1 METRFNELYEEY
13 DYSDVE
19 ESHNNL
25 DVSALMQTITD
36 SNKGES
42 STPQVTKT
50 GNQPTEFDTILTELN
65 PEKAHGPPICE
76 KLAVLVNSL
85 LKEGLSKDQLA
96 MKKEYLKPENC
107 PMLEAPKVNTMLWGQ
122 LEQEPKNLDLSLQ
135 KGQGHLM
142 SSLYALLKVCN
153 QLIDKADGKEML
165 TMLTH
170 AVVLSLSANRQLNL
184 SRRELLR
191 PHLNKNYQALCNP
204 AVPITTNLF
213 GDDLNKQV
221 DDLTKANKIGLK
233 VEGSGKQHFHPYGR
247 GSRAR
252 GRYRLNYGG
261 RGRSS
266 TATEGR
272 GSFLGSGRGGYSRR
286 PAR

>member
-1 METRFNELYEEY
+1 
-13 DYSDVE
+13 
-19 ESHNNL
+19 
-25 DVSALMQTITD
+25 
-36 SNKGES
+36 
-42 STPQVTKT
+42 
-50 GNQPTEFDTILTELN
+50 
-65 PEKAHGPPICE
+65 
-76 KLAVLVNSL
+76 
-85 LKEGLSKDQLA
+85 
-96 MKKEYLKPENC
+96 
-107 PMLEAPKVNTMLWGQ
+107 
-122 LEQEPKNLDLSLQ
+122 
-135 KGQGHLM
+135 
-142 SSLYALLKVCN
+142 
-153 QLIDKADGKEML
+153 
-165 TMLTH
+165 MLTH

-221 DDLTKANKIGLK
+221 DDLTKANKIDLK
-233 VEGSGKQHFHPYGR
+233 VQGSSKQRFHPYGR
-247 GSRAR
+247 GSRAC
-252 GRYRLNYGG
+252 GRYRQNYGE